1 MKEYQDLRKKYGAF
15 AYPILTLQVGD
26 KLFSENKHSLV
37 LSSIQVD
44 LSCGLEAS
52 AATFWI
58 YNVYNLEKG
67 CYEFAHFKD
76 YVQLGSA
83 VTVSLGYG
91 AVEEVVLS
99 VLWHRPAL

>member
-44 LSCGLEAS
+44 LSL
-52 AATFWI
+52 
-58 YNVYNLEKG
+58 
-67 CYEFAHFKD
+67 
-76 YVQLGSA
+76 
-83 VTVSLGYG
+83 SLI
-91 AVEEVVLS
+91 
-99 VLWHRPAL
+99 HI

>member
-52 AATFWI
+52 AAAFWI
-58 YNVYNLEKG
+58 YNGRAEKRRCG
-67 CYEFAHFKD
+67 CSNDAGF
-76 YVQLGSA
+76 VQPETALSRECFSGD
-83 VTVSLGYG
+83 G
-91 AVEEVVLS
+91 AGML
-99 VLWHRPAL
+99 